1 LGENVP
7 SIFTKIINGELP
19 GHFIWKDDVCVAFLT
34 IAPLQ
39 PGHALIVPREEVDS
53 WTELEPD
60 VMKHLTGVAQ
70 AIGRALDKAYQ
81 PEKVGL
87 VILGLEVRHVHLHVS
102 CIWKPTDLDFG
113 NADPNVPA
121 ESVAA
126 EAVVVRKALRELGYE
141 HVVDA

>member
-1 LGENVP
+1 MP

-19 GHFIWKDDVCVAFLT
+19 GHFVWKDDVCVALLT
-34 IAPLQ
+34 IAPLK
-39 PGHALIVPREEVDS
+39 PGHALVVPRAEVDS
-53 WTELEPD
+53 WTDLEPE
-60 VMKHLTGVAQ
+60 VMKHLAGVAH
-70 AIGRALDKAYQ
+70 AIGRALDRSYQ

-87 VILGLEVRHVHLHVS
+87 VILGLEVRHVHIHVS

-113 NADPNVPA
+113 NADPNGSP

-126 EAVVVRKALRELGYE
+126 EAVVVRGALRELGYE

>member
-1 LGENVP
+1 MP

-19 GHFIWKDDVCVAFLT
+19 GQFIWKDDVCVAFLT

-39 PGHALIVPREEVDS
+39 PGHALVVPREEVDS
-53 WTELEPD
+53 WTDLEPD

-70 AIGRALDKAYQ
+70 AIGRALDKTYH

-113 NADPNVPA
+113 NANPNVPA

>member
-1 LGENVP
+1 MS

-34 IAPLQ
+34 IAPLK

-53 WTELEPD
+53 WTDLEPD
-60 VMKHLTGVAQ
+60 VMKHLTGVAHS
-70 AIGRALDKAYQ
+70 IGRALDKTYQ

-113 NADPNVPA
+113 NADPSVPA

>member
-1 LGENVP
+1 MP
-7 SIFTKIINGELP
+7 SIFTKIIAGEMP
-19 GHFIWKDDVCVAFLT
+19 GHFIWKDEVCVGLLT

-39 PGHALIVPREEVDS
+39 PGHAMVIPRAEVDS
-53 WTELEPD
+53 WTDLEPD
-60 VMKHLTGVAQ
+60 VMKHLIGVAQ

-113 NADPNVPA
+113 NAKANTPSEA
-121 ESVAA
+121 IAR
-126 EAVVVRKALRELGYE
+126 EAVTVRKALRDLGYE
-141 HVVDA
+141 HVVDR